1 METIDPQYGQEEA
14 DKIEN
19 YINVFY
25 ATKVPP
31 PNPPSASDLSF
42 WKISG
47 FETIS
52 FFLPSISFAIFS
64 AVRTAG
70 FFFIQEKTL
79 LGAYDIPPLM
89 IWLLSLLVMGTAIMG
104 FEGYMLARG
113 IKQGREQTENKV
125 SWAGTYL
132 TVTVIILVGIFT
144 GIGMIKINNMT
155 KLYIDVGMALVTG
168 ISGGII
174 TFFGGNDIGY
184 ALKKFDLER
193 MRLQKEFQDNFNG
206 WRESAVR
213 SYFSAH
219 RRTAGTQSSYVH
231 PDAPQQVKMSK
242 LEKAYLFVSNHYA
255 KTKSLP
261 INQIISDNAG
271 VSLGTAYKG
280 LAMFIVKNEN
290 ELVGNGSVKQEQ
302 VIKAHTFL
310 GQAMNQETS
319 AEETISKF
327 ISENGRFP
335 DTKDLNEMGVS
346 LDDAIK
352 FVVINQ
358 ENIRTSAL
366 LSDEVIQQAVEK
378 YNEK

>member
-1 METIDPQYGQEEA
+1 MTNEEQYGQEEA
-14 DKIEN
+14 DRIEN

-31 PNPPSASDLSF
+31 PNPPSEGDLSF

-79 LGAYDIPPLM
+79 LSEYNLPSIM
-89 IWLLSLLVMGTAIMG
+89 VWILSLLVMATAIMG

-113 IKQGREQTENKV
+113 IKQGREQTENKA

-144 GIGMIKINNMT
+144 GIGMIDISETT

-193 MRLQKEFQDNFNG
+193 MRLQREFQDNFND

-213 SYFSAH
+213 SYSSAH
-219 RRTAGTQSSYVH
+219 RRPSGSQTSYVPQNAH
-231 PDAPQQVKMSK
+231 QQVKMPKS
-242 LEKAYLFVSNHYA
+242 ERAYLFIANYYSQNN
-255 KTKSLP
+255 TLPKSQLVVDG
-261 INQIISDNAG
+261 SG
-271 VSLGTAYKG
+271 VSLGSASSAKMKFIINNEQELVSKGVVTQDDVIAAYSSVGQQMNQQSSADKITD
-280 LAMFIVKNEN
+280 FINRNGKFPTSDDLKNMSVSLKDAVEYVVTNEN
-290 ELVGNGSVKQEQ
+290 Y
-302 VIKAHTFL
+302 IR
-310 GQAMNQETS
+310 
-319 AEETISKF
+319 
-327 ISENGRFP
+327 EN
-335 DTKDLNEMGVS
+335 N
-346 LDDAIK
+346 
-352 FVVINQ
+352 
-358 ENIRTSAL
+358 L
-366 LSDEVIQQAVEK
+366 LSDDIIQQAK
-378 YNEK
+378 DS

>member
-1 METIDPQYGQEEA
+1 MTDEHENQYGQEEA
-14 DKIEN
+14 DRIEN

-31 PNPPSASDLSF
+31 PNPPSEGDLSF

-52 FFLPSISFAIFS
+52 FFLPSISFTIFS

-79 LGAYDIPPLM
+79 LGAYDIPPFM
-89 IWLLSLLVMGTAIMG
+89 VWRLSLIVMASAIMG

-113 IKQGREQTENKV
+113 IKQGREQTENKA

-144 GIGMIKINNMT
+144 GIGMIEISEKT

-174 TFFGGNDIGY
+174 TFFGGNDIGF

-193 MRLQKEFQDNFNG
+193 MRLQKEFQDNFNE

-213 SYFSAH
+213 SYSSAH
-219 RRTAGTQSSYVH
+219 RRTGTTQSAPIPQNV
-231 PDAPQQVKMSK
+231 PQQVKMSK
-242 LEKAYLFVSNHYA
+242 LEKAYLFVSNH
-255 KTKSLP
+255 
-261 INQIISDNAG
+261 Q
-271 VSLGTAYKG
+271 SLGG
-280 LAMFIVKNEN
+280 SWLLMLLFH
-290 ELVGNGSVKQEQ
+290 LV
-302 VIKAHTFL
+302 
-310 GQAMNQETS
+310 
-319 AEETISKF
+319 
-327 ISENGRFP
+327 FP
-335 DTKDLNEMGVS
+335 
-346 LDDAIK
+346 
-352 FVVINQ
+352 
-358 ENIRTSAL
+358 
-366 LSDEVIQQAVEK
+366 
-378 YNEK
+378 Y